1 MNAINNPYMLL
12 PPPTDTTLTQEG
24 VAADAKAV
32 GDALGE
38 KSNKVILKSTSYS
51 GRTDQYSQISA
62 RVPDDA
68 IAVLGIVASDTM
80 FIPMN
85 LSLAYTSFRCV
96 TGLAFQE
103 LKFTPNANV
112 SGTMWYLAYAK

>member
-68 IAVLGIVASDTM
+68 IAVPGIVASDTN
-80 FIPMN
+80 IYGRHRQKPTY
-85 LSLAYTSFRCV
+85 AHREQVHGCV
-96 TGLAFQE
+96 YVPAHRL
-103 LKFTPNANV
+103 TPKGVAV
-112 SGTMWYLAYAK
+112 